1 MAPRGDDE
9 LLLSGDPEDFAV
21 FYRRHARDVLGY
33 FARRVRNSEVA
44 ADLTAETFAAAV
56 VARRRFH
63 AASTPA
69 AAWLYGIAGH
79 KLADFQRRGR
89 VEDRA
94 RQRLGM
100 RPLTVTY
107 DDEELVRAAADD
119 AAATLLDTLPSDQRE
134 AVHAHIVDEESYRAM
149 ARRLGAPESVLRK
162 RVSRG
167 LRELRGRLEP
177 PQ

>member
-9 LLLSGDPEDFAV
+9 LLLSGDPEDFAI
-21 FYRRHARDVLGY
+21 FYRRHALEVLGY
-33 FARRVRNSEVA
+33 FSRRVRNSEVA

-56 VARRRFH
+56 VARPRFH
-63 AASTPA
+63 AAATPA

-94 RQRLGM
+94 RRQLGL

-107 DDEELVRAAADD
+107 DDDALIRAAADD
-119 AAATLLDTLPSDQRE
+119 AAARLLDTLPPDQRE
-134 AVHAHIVDEESYRAM
+134 AVHAHVIADEPYESM
-149 ARRLGAPESVLRK
+149 ARRLVIPEPVLRK

-167 LRELRGRLEP
+167 LRALRSRMEA